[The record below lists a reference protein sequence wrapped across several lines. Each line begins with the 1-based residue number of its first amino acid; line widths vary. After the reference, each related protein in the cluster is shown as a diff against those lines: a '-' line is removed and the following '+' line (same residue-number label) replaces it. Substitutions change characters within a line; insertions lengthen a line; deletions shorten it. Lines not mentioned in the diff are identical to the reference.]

1 MACHV
6 MEVLG
11 VLEVLV
17 RPLENGIPCGRSSHW
32 KVALLAGGPTTS
44 SGTALQPL
52 ANITVHPQEIANII
66 FLARPMALQPM

>member
-32 KVALLAGGPTTS
+32 KVALPRGRSANFQWQHPLATP
-44 SGTALQPL
+44 LQPL
-52 ANITVHPQEIANII
+52 ANITSNP
-66 FLARPMALQPM
+66 P